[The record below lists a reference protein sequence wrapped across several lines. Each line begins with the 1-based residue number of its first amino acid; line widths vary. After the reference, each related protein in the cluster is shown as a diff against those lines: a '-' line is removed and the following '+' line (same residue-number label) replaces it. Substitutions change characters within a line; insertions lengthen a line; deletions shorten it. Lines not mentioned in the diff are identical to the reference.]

1 MDDLTKKQR
10 KTAKKGEI
18 VRAGEIKQHK
28 REKLRKTA
36 ENCQKWRFTLLPGQ
50 EYHST
55 RSKDAAKTPRQLQK
69 YGPGPQPGRNGET
82 EMKAFTSS
90 TYESTKVLNPDASWS
105 DAISGGYEGGVSI
118 YNLDIAL
125 AAEVKKA
132 LRGIAL
138 KQDDERKAAAL
149 LTLCADIAD
158 SMMEAETRAAEREA
172 EAMRMLQEYN
182 EAHSVK
188 GDE

>member
-1 MDDLTKKQR
+1 
-10 KTAKKGEI
+10 
-18 VRAGEIKQHK
+18 
-28 REKLRKTA
+28 
-36 ENCQKWRFTLLPGQ
+36 
-50 EYHST
+50 
-55 RSKDAAKTPRQLQK
+55 
-69 YGPGPQPGRNGET
+69 
-82 EMKAFTSS
+82 MKAFTGS
-90 TYESTKVLNPDASWS
+90 TYESTRVLNPEASWS

-158 SMMEAETRAAEREA
+158 SMVEAETRAAECEA
-172 EAMRMLQEYN
+172 AAQKRLQEWN

-188 GDE
+188 GEE